1 MTTITVLLIIIAF
14 FIALIIT
21 VFQYF
26 FKSTNEG
33 KVKYWLSLLRFLSI
47 FLILIVLINPSVNK
61 TSYQLVKPK
70 LFVAIDNSQ
79 SIKFNKNDSTVT
91 SLLNQVENS
100 KQLNSKFDI
109 SYYSFGDKIKVLDTL
124 TFSEKATNLSLPLET
139 FSEITSVPKSP
150 IILISDGNQTTGT
163 LDYTNIKNIVFPVIV
178 GDTATFEDIKIS
190 NVNVNA
196 TTNIDNNFP
205 VEIFINYDGKQ
216 PITKKLTIYNG
227 KKLVFSK
234 EINLTRTDNSK
245 NLLIYLK
252 AAQKGNQYFKA
263 TIEPIK
269 NEKNMLNNT
278 AYFSIKVIDNPTKI
292 AIISTIKHPD
302 IGALKNAIESKKQF
316 KISLINNLNKN
327 IKIYDYQLFILYQP
341 GIKFNTVFKQIN
353 NFNKNYFII
362 SGLHTNWNYLNKAQ
376 NYFTKNDLQKSEK
389 FECFLN
395 KNYSKFNVKNID
407 FTNFSPLTSNFGDFK
422 FNQSYQTLLFKKIN
436 GIETKQPL
444 LATLNDGNRKV
455 ALLSGEDLW
464 RWRMQSFAKNKTFI
478 NFDNFIASLIQY
490 LSGEKTKNN
499 IKVTAKPIYSNNE
512 NIEIS
517 AIYFNENFQIDTRN
531 KIWLTLFDEHQKQIK
546 KIPFTVNENQYK
558 VFISNLKS
566 GNYWYAISDKNQH
579 IYYKSNFKI
588 TNFNIEKQFQ
598 NSNTKNLA
606 VLAKNTN
613 GKLIYPNELEYL
625 ITNLVN
631 NDNYQV
637 IQNKVKINESLI
649 NYKWIL
655 FLIAL
660 FLSVEWFVRKYIGKM

>member
-1 MTTITVLLIIIAF
+1 MTTITVLLIITAF
-14 FIALIIT
+14 FTALIIT

-26 FKSTNEG
+26 FKSKNEG
-33 KVKYWLSLLRFLSI
+33 KVKYWLSLLRFLSV
-47 FLILIVLINPSVNK
+47 FLILIVLINPSINK

-70 LFVAIDNSQ
+70 LFVAVDNSQ
-79 SIKFNKNDSTVT
+79 SIKFNKNDSIVT
-91 SLLNQVENS
+91 SLIKQVKNS

-109 SYYSFGDKIKVLDTL
+109 NYYSFGDKIKVLDSL
-124 TFSEKATNLSLPLET
+124 TFKEKATNLSLPLET
-139 FSEITSVPKSP
+139 FSEIAPISKSP
-150 IILISDGNQTTGT
+150 IILISDGNQTAGT
-163 LDYTNIKNIVFPVIV
+163 LDYTNIKNTVFPVIV
-178 GDTATFEDIKIS
+178 GDTTTFEDIKIS

-205 VEIFINYDGKQ
+205 VELFINYDGKLSV
-216 PITKKLTIYNG
+216 TKKLTIYNG

-234 EINLTRTDNSK
+234 EISLTRTDNSK

-263 TIEPIK
+263 TIEPIN
-269 NEKNMLNNT
+269 NEKNKLNNT
-278 AYFSIKVIDNPTKI
+278 AYFSTKVIDNPTKI

-316 KISLINNLNKN
+316 KITLTNNLNKN
-327 IKIYDYQLFILYQP
+327 INISDYQLYILYQP
-341 GIKFNTVFKQIN
+341 DVKFNAIFNKIN
-353 NFNKNYFII
+353 NLNKNYFII

-395 KNYSKFNVKNID
+395 EDYSKFNVKNID
-407 FTNFSPLTSNFGDFK
+407 FTNFSPLTSNFGNFK

-444 LATLNDGNRKV
+444 LSTLNDGNRKV
-455 ALLSGEDLW
+455 ALLSGEGLW

-490 LSGEKTKNN
+490 LSGEKTKNS
-499 IKVTAKPIYSNNE
+499 IKVTAKPIYNTNE
-512 NIEIS
+512 KVEIS
-517 AIYFNENFQIDTRN
+517 AIYFNENFEIDTRN

-546 KIPFTVNENQYK
+546 KIPFTVNEDQYK

-566 GNYWYAISDKNQH
+566 GNYWYVISDKNQH
-579 IYYKSNFKI
+579 IYYKNNFKI
-588 TNFNIEKQFQ
+588 TNFNIEEQFQ

-613 GKLIYPNELEYL
+613 GKLIYPNELGDL

>member
-1 MTTITVLLIIIAF
+1 LTTITVLLIIIAF